1 MARKGPFKL
10 ARQRKMPLADSEAV
24 VKVRGKA
31 LALTTH
37 QAIPPF
43 AEPPFRSVQT
53 SAFYRLPSY
62 LVGVYVVP

>member
-10 ARQRKMPLADSEAV
+10 ARQRKMPLAEAV